1 MQEEEKDSFHGKLIK
16 TTIEHWALNSLFE
29 QNDAKL
35 RKGLDVILKK
45 YLPSIQVEL
54 NWNMDPHIIDAC
66 AISGDVNFIDENNKP
81 RVLNFYITATGT
93 NIQ

>member
-16 TTIEHWALNSLFE
+16 TVLEHWASQSLFE

-45 YLPSIQVEL
+45 YLPKIQVKL
-54 NWNMDPHIIDAC
+54 NWNMNPQFIDAC
-66 AISGDVNFIDENNKP
+66 ALVGDIIFIDENNKK
-81 RVLNFYITATGT
+81 RVLNLYITATEVNT
-93 NIQ
+93 Q